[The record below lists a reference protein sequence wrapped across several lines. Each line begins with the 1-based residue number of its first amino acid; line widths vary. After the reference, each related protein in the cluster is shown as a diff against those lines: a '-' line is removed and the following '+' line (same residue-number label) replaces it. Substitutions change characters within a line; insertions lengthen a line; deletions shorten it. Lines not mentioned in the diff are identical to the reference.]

1 MEIKPPGHLGRDK
14 CGVDVH
20 SDEAVP
26 EKHNS
31 VAMPIQ
37 DDQQDVLMK
46 MSDSKENL
54 KTDQLVEYPEDGDF
68 KLFKENLNEISY
80 FITINEGMRMN
91 DKPRIVSCNIV
102 EVRVVKWNFN
112 FALLS

>member
-1 MEIKPPGHLGRDK
+1 MANQVREYLANTFCFQMIKEETTIG
-14 CGVDVH
+14 
-20 SDEAVP
+20 
-26 EKHNS
+26 
-31 VAMPIQ
+31 
-37 DDQQDVLMK
+37 
-46 MSDSKENL
+46 
-54 KTDQLVEYPEDGDF
+54 YFFDF
-68 KLFKENLNEISY
+68 KLLKENLNEISY